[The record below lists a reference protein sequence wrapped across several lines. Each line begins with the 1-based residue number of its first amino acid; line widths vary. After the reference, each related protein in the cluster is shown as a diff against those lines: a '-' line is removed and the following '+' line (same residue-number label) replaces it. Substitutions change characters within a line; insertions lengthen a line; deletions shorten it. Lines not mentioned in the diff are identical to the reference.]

1 LERSFRTTFS
11 YEVLTANKHQ
21 TWMLT
26 LSGYKTIIG
35 VIDVDLIDII
45 KSGSFQKVKPCLKLE
60 KT

>member
-1 LERSFRTTFS
+1 
-11 YEVLTANKHQ
+11 
-21 TWMLT
+21 MLT